1 MYKKN
6 IINKIMIY
14 LPELIWHLIKEYI
27 LGEIINI
34 KSWYYII
41 YFRKIVIKYIM
52 IKNIPNLL
60 TSKKKYKEIK
70 IREEYKNIYHQNYII
85 WRYLRNKDGYKCMK
99 KMKIKSISIK

>member
-41 YFRKIVIKYIM
+41 YFRKILRCHGDKL
-52 IKNIPNLL
+52 NLSNL
-60 TSKKKYKEIK
+60 I
-70 IREEYKNIYHQNYII
+70 N
-85 WRYLRNKDGYKCMK
+85 
-99 KMKIKSISIK
+99 